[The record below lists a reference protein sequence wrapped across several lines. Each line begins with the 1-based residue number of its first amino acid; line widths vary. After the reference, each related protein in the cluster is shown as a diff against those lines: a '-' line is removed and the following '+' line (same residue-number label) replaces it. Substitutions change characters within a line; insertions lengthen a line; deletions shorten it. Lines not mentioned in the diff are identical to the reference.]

1 MPKQQNV
8 EYKKINNAIIGIAPI
23 DSDSKTLLNQLE
35 CKKLYLPYIE
45 KMPEHR
51 KREWLTVR
59 MLIKELLGEEKEI
72 AYQPNGKPYL
82 SDGSYF
88 ISISHTNYRK
98 MESRTGKNQ
107 SSIFGYVAVVLDKE
121 KEVAIDIEKISPR
134 VLKVKERFINAEEAE
149 AISPH
154 NEIIHILLHWSAKE
168 AVFKRMNLKDI
179 DFKEH
184 IHILPFEPVEKEWNY
199 FEAYETKTATQ
210 NSLHINYYVHEE
222 YVLTVIL

>member
-1 MPKQQNV
+1 MK
-8 EYKKINNAIIGIAPI
+8 YKIKNINNAIIGIAPI
-23 DSDSKTLLNQLE
+23 DSDSEMLLSQLA

-59 MLIKELLGEEKEI
+59 LLIKELLGEEKEI
-72 AYQPNGKPYL
+72 AYQPNRKPYL

-88 ISISHTNYRK
+88 ISISHTNCRK
-98 MESRTGKNQ
+98 MENRTGKNK

-134 VLKVKERFINAEEAE
+134 ALNVRERFINAEEAK

-154 NEIIHILLHWSAKE
+154 NEMIHVLLHWSAKE
-168 AVFKRMNLKDI
+168 SVFKRMNLKDL
-179 DFKEH
+179 DFKEY
-184 IHILPFEPVEKEWNY
+184 IHIQPFEPLEKEWNY

-210 NSLHINYYVHEE
+210 NPFHINYYVHEE

>member
-1 MPKQQNV
+1 MK
-8 EYKKINNAIIGIAPI
+8 YKIKNINNTIIGIAPI
-23 DSDSKTLLNQLE
+23 DSNSEMLLAQLA

-59 MLIKELLGEEKEI
+59 LLIKELLGEEKEI
-72 AYQPNGKPYL
+72 AYQPNRKPYL

-88 ISISHTNYRK
+88 ISISHTNCRK
-98 MESRTGKNQ
+98 MESLTGKNK

-134 VLKVKERFINAEEAE
+134 ALKVRERFINAEEAK
-149 AISPH
+149 AILPH
-154 NEIIHILLHWSAKE
+154 NEMVHILLHWSAKE
-168 AVFKRMNLKDI
+168 TVFKRMDLKDI
-179 DFKEH
+179 DFKEY
-184 IHILPFEPVEKEWNY
+184 IHIRPFEPVEKEWNY

-210 NSLHINYYVHEE
+210 NSFHINYYVHEE